1 MLGDILKTL
10 RDNRDIK
17 QKAVASYI
25 NKSVQA
31 YSQYELGKRDPD
43 SDTLKDLA
51 DFFNVSVD
59 YLLERTAYKNPP
71 IRVERKDN
79 LYTIYV
85 GDLSKESISK
95 INEYIQMLRKL
106 EEK

>member
-1 MLGDILKTL
+1 MLGDILKSL
-10 RDNRDIK
+10 REDNDIK
-17 QKAVASYI
+17 QKPVAAHI

-51 DFFNVSVD
+51 DFFNVSTD
-59 YLLERTAYKNPP
+59 YLLERTPSKKSPLLA
-71 IRVERKDN
+71 ERKDN
-79 LYTIYV
+79 LYTMYV
-85 GDLSKESISK
+85 GDLSKESIAK
-95 INEYIQMLRKL
+95 VNEYIHMLRKL